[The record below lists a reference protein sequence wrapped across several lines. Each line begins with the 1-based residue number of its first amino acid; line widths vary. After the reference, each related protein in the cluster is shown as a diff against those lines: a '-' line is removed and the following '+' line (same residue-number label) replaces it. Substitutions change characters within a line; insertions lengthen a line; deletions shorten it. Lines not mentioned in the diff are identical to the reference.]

1 VSAKPLMKCHKF
13 NVSNPCDLLIFFKFH
28 VATSHSTRVLIA
40 GNLDPA
46 LHPFAKEREYT
57 RALNATKLGKLFA
70 KPFVAA
76 LSGHLDGVYC
86 LRRHV
91 CHL

>member
-1 VSAKPLMKCHKF
+1 MQTYF
-13 NVSNPCDLLIFFKFH
+13 LLRRGNSQL
-28 VATSHSTRVLIA
+28 TPDT

-91 CHL
+91 NCGVKYLFYSNIYLSLMK